1 MTINA
6 NMTKKVPATGV
17 MSDKTPDLFLRHE
30 VTSRFRGFA
39 TFDTEKNI
47 SVLLEVA
54 DTPALKAIG
63 LSGRNKMPP
72 CCGMVFTGLTGGAFW
87 MKGCK
92 VPLDIVFLDKH
103 DKITRMYSMP
113 VDGGVKKYYYGDDEN
128 TAIELPAG
136 FCENH
141 NIGVGTK
148 CKWRIW

>member
-6 NMTKKVPATGV
+6 NMTKKVPTTGV

-30 VTSRFRGFA
+30 TASRFRGFA
-39 TFDTEKNI
+39 TFDTGNGI

-54 DTPALKAIG
+54 DTPELKAKG
-63 LSGRNKMPP
+63 LSGRDTMLP
-72 CCGMVFTGLTGGAFW
+72 CCGMVFTELTGGAFW

-92 VPLDIVFLDKH
+92 VPLDIVFLDKN
-103 DKITRMYSMP
+103 DEITRIYSMP
-113 VDGGVKKYYYGDDEN
+113 VDGGVKKYYYDDEP

-136 FCENH
+136 FCENY

-148 CKWRIW
+148 CKWRVW